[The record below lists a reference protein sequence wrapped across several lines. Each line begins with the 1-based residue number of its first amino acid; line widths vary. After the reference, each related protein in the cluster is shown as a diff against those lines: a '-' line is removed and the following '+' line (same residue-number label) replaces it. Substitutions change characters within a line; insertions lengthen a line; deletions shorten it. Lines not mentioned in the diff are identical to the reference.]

1 MKENQPKY
9 IVQDIVCASRST
21 PIKGLGR
28 INRRRAVTAERV
40 LDGQERRAAMSAKSA
55 FERWDES
62 TGRQKGGG
70 RQPKSS
76 DRWDPNTGGRTE
88 WREVSGE
95 KSRNRR
101 EKLE

>member
-55 FERWDES
+55 FERW
-62 TGRQKGGG
+62 GRVDRATEG
-70 RQPKSS
+70 RRSAAQEFGSVGSKH
-76 DRWDPNTGGRTE
+76 
-88 WREVSGE
+88 
-95 KSRNRR
+95 RR
-101 EKLE
+101 